1 MRTFLQDVKFP
12 RSNCDLPYHTYLV
25 ESYFAAGQTSLR
37 SKIHGRYQKF
47 IQKLMKSPSKEI
59 RFLCN
64 VLVNDPRSTIG
75 QNVWYL
81 NRITNSSKENTKMNF
96 QNIISPSLSIYI
108 YLFIML
114 VQLQLR
120 KLLMDYLEVVMC
132 TSLSHLNHIIII
144 NLFQECRLHSS
155 HSMREVLNLM
165 QG

>member
-1 MRTFLQDVKFP
+1 
-12 RSNCDLPYHTYLV
+12 
-25 ESYFAAGQTSLR
+25 
-37 SKIHGRYQKF
+37 
-47 IQKLMKSPSKEI
+47 MKSPSKEI

-64 VLVNDPRSTIG
+64 VLVNDPRSKIG

-81 NRITNSSKENTKMNF
+81 NRITNSSKENAKMNV

-144 NLFQECRLHSS
+144 NLFQECRLHPS